1 MAQLGSARA
10 LVAQHESR
18 LNPVTSIL
26 LSEQLF
32 KMSDKSLILKQSPA
46 DCNTVL
52 PVVQLPLHRATIKV
66 GCHAPMLPTLD
77 GLIDAAAS
85 VNEFATHI
93 QCLKEHELAPEDRD
107 HIEQKLAAGV
117 ARSLQR
123 IGMHQLHLSFKLDK
137 LAVEITEA

>member
-1 MAQLGSARA
+1 M
-10 LVAQHESR
+10 
-18 LNPVTSIL
+18 
-26 LSEQLF
+26 
-32 KMSDKSLILKQSPA
+32 
-46 DCNTVL
+46 
-52 PVVQLPLHRATIKV
+52 QLPLHRAKIKV
-66 GCHAPMLPTLD
+66 GYLARILLTLD

-123 IGMHQLHLSFKLDK
+123 IGMHQLHLSFNLDE
-137 LAVEITEA
+137 LTAEMVDA